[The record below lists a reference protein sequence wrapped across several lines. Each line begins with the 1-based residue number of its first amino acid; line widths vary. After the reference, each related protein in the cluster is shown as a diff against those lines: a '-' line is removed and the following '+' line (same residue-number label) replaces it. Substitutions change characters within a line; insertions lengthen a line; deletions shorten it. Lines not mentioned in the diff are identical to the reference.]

1 MFKKCKALFAALL
14 AVVLVFG
21 TVTVPAAATGT
32 TVTINGQACT
42 PVYELRGTTLG
53 MCSAELRSGSLIFN
67 KLPNTPTQTVLVQI
81 YDLNN
86 NTDGNW
92 YQSTA
97 PITANTA
104 NFSFNHFT
112 YSSCSF
118 IE

>member
-32 TVTINGQACT
+32 TVTINGQAYT
-42 PVYELRGTTLG
+42 SVYELRGTPLG
-53 MCSAELRSGSLIFN
+53 MCSAELRSGSLVFN

-81 YDLNN
+81 YDLNDLKDDN
-86 NTDGNW
+86 YDNW
-92 YQSTA
+92 YESTA

-104 NFSFNHFT
+104 SFSFN
-112 YSSCSF
+112 
-118 IE
+118 